1 MNFKKSAVQVV
12 ENEKRKI
19 FLIKLVVFLVLVILI
34 PIVPFLN
41 DFIFSNS
48 FMYQFYSSLIFL
60 FGANLII
67 SLGRIIA
74 AKFYIRRIAEQRI
87 HGNFLLGITWI
98 SNILNVI
105 AFLIA
110 FMFLFAIKPLEF
122 LTSLTIVAAAIA
134 ILSKDYVTNMI
145 NGLIIM
151 FTNQFSLGDQIKI
164 GEHFGRLSD
173 ITLLNLVL
181 KNDNEDSIII
191 PNNLVFAAQVV
202 NQNPFRKKVQVYF
215 EVPLGTVIST
225 QEVENEISSYLLD
238 QGEDVAEME
247 LSVSLAELLKDCKKF
262 EIKAFDKPNNAQK
275 LEKLLK
281 EGILKFID
289 EIKK

>member
-1 MNFKKSAVQVV
+1 MNFKKSAAQVI
-12 ENEKRKI
+12 ENKKRRVFLFKLMI
-19 FLIKLVVFLVLVILI
+19 FLTLIILI
-34 PIVPFLN
+34 PNVPYLREKVL
-41 DFIFSNS
+41 
-48 FMYQFYSSLIFL
+48 QPSLAHQIYNALLFL

-67 SLGRIIA
+67 SLGRMVTA
-74 AKFYIRRIAEQRI
+74 GFYMRRIKEDRI

-105 AFLIA
+105 AALLA
-110 FMFLFAIKPLEF
+110 LMFLFAINPLEF

-151 FTNQFSLGDQIKI
+151 FTDQFSLGDQIKI
-164 GEHFGRLSD
+164 GDNTGRISD

-181 KNDNEDSIII
+181 KNDNDDSIII

-202 NQNPFRKKVQVYF
+202 NQNQKRKNIKVYF
-215 EVPLGTVIST
+215 EVPLSVLIST
-225 QEVENEISSYLLD
+225 LEVENALSSFLLD
-238 QGEDVAEME
+238 QGEDVAKID
-247 LSVSLAELLKDCKKF
+247 LSVTLADLLKDCKRF
-262 EIKAFDKPNNAQK
+262 EISVFDKYSNADK
-275 LEKLLK
+275 LEKLLRD
-281 EGILKFID
+281 GILKFTD

>member
-1 MNFKKSAVQVV
+1 MNFKKSAAHVI
-12 ENEKRKI
+12 ENKKRRV
-19 FLIKLVVFLVLVILI
+19 FLIKLIIFLALVILI
-34 PIVPFLN
+34 PIVPFLSEV
-41 DFIFSNS
+41 IFQSS
-48 FMYQFYSSLIFL
+48 FMHQFYNSLIFL

-67 SLGRIIA
+67 SFGRMIT
-74 AKFYIRRIAEQRI
+74 AKFYMRRIAEHRI

-110 FMFLFAIKPLEF
+110 FMFLFAINPLEF

-134 ILSKDYVTNMI
+134 ILSKDYVTNMT

-151 FTNQFSLGDQIKI
+151 FTNQFSLGDHIKI
-164 GEHFGRLSD
+164 GDNTGRISD

-181 KNDNEDSIII
+181 KNDNEDLIII

-202 NQNPFRKKVQVYF
+202 NQNQNRKKIQVYF
-215 EVPLGTVIST
+215 EVPLHVLIST
-225 QEVENEISSYLLD
+225 QELENALSTFLLD
-238 QGEDVAEME
+238 QGEDVAELN
-247 LSVSLAELLKDCKKF
+247 LSVSLADLLKDCKKF
-262 EIKAFDKPNNAQK
+262 EVSAFDTSSNSYK
-275 LEKLLK
+275 LEKLIK
-281 EGILKFID
+281 EGILKFTD